1 VHKRILSKF
10 VKKVVQKMD
19 SDNEDVL
26 QLTPPSVVEAASES
40 TLLLLPTKS
49 RLRYEDAYNKFMEWR
64 KKSQVKSSFSENVL
78 LAYFGELSLKISPN
92 TLWTQFSM
100 LRSTLIVH
108 QNVNISSYPK
118 LKAFLKRK
126 AHGYKPKK
134 SKTLTA
140 EQVNK
145 FIKEASDD
153 KYLLQKVSIYK

>member
-1 VHKRILSKF
+1 
-10 VKKVVQKMD
+10 MD
-19 SDNEDVL
+19 SDNEDDVL
-26 QLTPPSVVEAASES
+26 LELTPPSVVEAASEN

-49 RLRYEDAYNKFMEWR
+49 RQRYEDAYNKFMQWR

-78 LAYFGELSLKISPN
+78 LAYFGELSKKISPN

-118 LKAFLKRK
+118 LKAFLKQK

-134 SKTLTA
+134 SKILTA
-140 EQVNK
+140 EQVNT
-145 FIKEASDD
+145 FIKEAPDD
-153 KYLLQKVSIYK
+153 KYLLQKVSI